1 MTDDLY
7 PDLGLLIGGEFRS
20 GGGRLTEGVI
30 NPATEEVLGELPHAT
45 GQDLDDAVAAA
56 ADSWPM
62 WRAMAPM
69 ARGRI
74 LKRAA
79 DIMRAQADEFAAVA
93 TMEEGKPVAET
104 RIELQMSADIFEWYA
119 EEGRRAYGRVL
130 QPPMPGMRLFVKK
143 EPVGPA
149 AALAPWNFPLGN
161 PARKIGGALAA
172 GCTCVMKPAEETP
185 ASALLTARALM
196 EAGLPEGVLSI
207 VFGVPAEVSQ
217 HLITAPAIRKVSFTG
232 STAVGKELMKLA
244 AEGAKRTTMELGGHA
259 PVIVFDDVDVDHV
272 LDQSVMSKFRNAGQV
287 CVSPTRF
294 LVHHSIFEKF
304 VDGFTERAKKVKV
317 GNGLEDG
324 TQMGPLAHE
333 RRLAAMDSLFADV
346 RQMGGEITTGGN
358 RMEGKG
364 YFFEPTVVANL
375 PTTARAMNEEPF
387 GPVALINPFSDVDE
401 AFAEAN
407 RLPYGLA
414 AYGFTNASKYATMLG
429 DRLEAGMVG
438 VNSFRISVPESPFGG
453 IKESGHGSEEG
464 TEGLEGYLTTKFVSE
479 S

>member
-1 MTDDLY
+1 MGVTY
-7 PDLGLLIGGEFRS
+7 PELKLLIGGEWRS
-20 GGGRLTEGVI
+20 GEGRETEPVI
-30 NPATEEVLGELPHAT
+30 NPATEEVLAELPHAT
-45 GQDLDDAVAAA
+45 PQDLDDAVAAA
-56 ADSWPM
+56 EESWPM
-62 WRAMAPM
+62 WRAMSPV

-79 DIMRAQADEFAAVA
+79 DIMRAKADEFAAIA

-104 RIELQMSADIFEWYA
+104 RIEVQMSADIFEWYA

-143 EPVGPA
+143 EPVGPC

-185 ASALLTARALM
+185 ASALMTAQALI
-196 EAGLPEGVLSI
+196 EAGLPKGVLSI

-217 HLITAPAIRKVSFTG
+217 HLITARAIRKISFTG
-232 STAVGKELMKLA
+232 STAVGKQLMALA
-244 AEGAKRTTMELGGHA
+244 AQGAKRTTMELGGHA
-259 PVIVFDDVDVDHV
+259 PVIVFDDVDVDNV

-294 LVHHSIFEKF
+294 LVHENVFEKF
-304 VDGFTERAKKVKV
+304 VDGFTERARKVKV
-317 GNGLEDG
+317 GNGLENG

-333 RRLAAMDSLFADV
+333 RRLAAMDALFADV
-346 RQMGGEITTGGN
+346 RQMGGEIRTGGN
-358 RMEGKG
+358 RMDGPG

-375 PTTARAMNEEPF
+375 PTTAKAMNEEPF
-387 GPVALINPFSDVDE
+387 GPVALINPFSDVE
-401 AFAEAN
+401 EVFAEAN

-414 AYGFTNASKYATMLG
+414 AYGFTNSNKHAKMLG
-429 DRLEAGMVG
+429 DRLESGMVG

-453 IKESGHGSEEG
+453 VKESGHGSEEG
-464 TEGLEGYLTTKFVSE
+464 MEGLEAYLVTKFVSE
-479 S
+479 V